1 MCIRDRVSRA
11 TQSLVTKG
19 LLRQSQDPSDGRG
32 RLLRM
37 TRKGTATH
45 AGMVPLAMSLEE
57 RCFSDL
63 SQADVA
69 ALNRVIAK
77 VTTRLETIAATAAR
91 AGD

>member
-1 MCIRDRVSRA
+1 
-11 TQSLVTKG
+11 
-19 LLRQSQDPSDGRG
+19 
-32 RLLRM
+32 
-37 TRKGTATH
+37 
-45 AGMVPLAMSLEE
+45 MSLEE